1 MKKIMTL
8 IFICLLF
15 SCKTKNP
22 ESKKDSKITIENE
35 EDYIDILGVFERNE
49 LKTYPHSEWFE
60 ENYDNYLLD
69 EETAK
74 KIKPLIDDVEI
85 TAFMGT
91 WCTDSRRDSPAFF
104 KLMDFL
110 DFKDHKLKL
119 IAMSLE
125 KTTPDSLEKGLEI
138 YNIPTFIFK
147 KDGKEINR
155 IVEFPIETIEKDI
168 FKILNGEGYKNAYAD
183 F

>member
-49 LKTYPHSEWFE
+49 LNTYPHSEWFE

-74 KIKPLIDDVEI
+74 KIKPLIL
-85 TAFMGT
+85 
-91 WCTDSRRDSPAFF
+91 S
-104 KLMDFL
+104 
-110 DFKDHKLKL
+110 L
-119 IAMSLE
+119 IH
-125 KTTPDSLEKGLEI
+125 I
-138 YNIPTFIFK
+138 
-147 KDGKEINR
+147 
-155 IVEFPIETIEKDI
+155 
-168 FKILNGEGYKNAYAD
+168 
-183 F
+183 